1 MFVLPTPRTGL
12 LIGAAI
18 ISTFACGYAPC
29 RAGDI
34 AKGRRIASVK
44 CQMCHGMDGQAKLP
58 EAPNLAGQVEQ
69 YLTEQMQAYREGKR
83 KNDMMS
89 LVVPTLSES
98 EVADVIAYYAA
109 IQIKI
114 EKVPGQ

>member
-1 MFVLPTPRTGL
+1 MSVLSSLGGDF
-12 LIGAAI
+12 LIGGAI
-18 ISTFACGYAPC
+18 VLTLICCPAPS

-34 AKGRRIASVK
+34 AKGRQIASVK

-58 EAPNLAGQVEQ
+58 EAPNLGGQVEQ
-69 YLTEQMQAYREGKR
+69 YLAEQMQAFRNGTR

-89 LVVPTLSES
+89 LVVPPLSES
-98 EVADVIAYYAA
+98 DVADVVAYYAA